1 MSLAL
6 SVVGPGDIDV
16 VDIALPPPGKD
27 EVRIAIHRCGICG
40 SDLHWYTG
48 HRSAPTVCPG
58 HEISAEV
65 EAVGADALSWREGD
79 RVVVE
84 PLVRCGSCERCR
96 AGQYNL
102 CRSMGVHGVTHPGGM
117 AEQMLVRAE
126 TLHRLPDSVDFDLG
140 ALAEP
145 VAVGVHALRV
155 AGMRRGDSV
164 AVLGSGTIG
173 LTTIVAARHLGA
185 GFIGATGRHAHQRSL
200 AMAVGADQAVCPEEL
215 RTLEQRPSIVIETV
229 GGGATTVA
237 DGVRAV
243 DFGGTVVMVGLFDG
257 PPHFDPMQMLRKEV
271 RLVGSNVYNHPTGE
285 RSDFAIAL
293 EILERSSDQ
302 LRRLISGTVALRD
315 AGRGFAAASDKSTG
329 SVKVLLDPTA

>member
-6 SVVGPGDIDV
+6 SIVGPRGIDV
-16 VDIALPPPGKD
+16 VDVALPSPGKG
-27 EVRIAIHRCGICG
+27 EVRIAIRRCGICG

-48 HRSAPTVCPG
+48 HQSAPTVCPG

-84 PLVRCGSCERCR
+84 PLVRCGSCDRCR

-117 AEQMLVRAE
+117 AEQLLVRAE
-126 TLHRLPDSVDFDLG
+126 TLHRLPDSVDFELG

-155 AGMRRGDSV
+155 AGMRRGDTV

-173 LTTIVAARHLGA
+173 LTTVIAARYLGA
-185 GFIGATGRHAHQRSL
+185 GFVGVTGRHAHQRSL
-200 AMAVGADQAVCPEEL
+200 ATAVGADQAVCPDEL

-229 GGGATTVA
+229 GGSATTVA
-237 DGVRAV
+237 DGVQAV
-243 DFGGTVVMVGLFDG
+243 DFGGTVAMVGLFDG
-257 PPHFDPMQMLRKEV
+257 PPEFDPMQMLRKEV
-271 RLVGSNVYNHPTGE
+271 RLVGSNVYNHPQGE
-285 RSDFAIAL
+285 KSDFAIAL
-293 EILERSSDQ
+293 EILESSSEGLRS
-302 LRRLISGTVALRD
+302 LVTRTVALREI
-315 AGRGFAAASDKSTG
+315 GRAH
-329 SVKVLLDPTA
+329 V